1 MQKRPLNVAI
11 VGYGLAGSV
20 FHAPLIASTRGMSVA
35 AIVTANPGRRQRA
48 GRDFPEARVL
58 DTADEIWNDAAHVD
72 LVVVAS
78 PNRYHAP
85 LALAAIRHGIAV
97 VIDKPMALST
107 GEALDLIRMSR
118 ESSVPVTCFQNRRWD
133 GDFLT
138 VRRLVANGMLG
149 PITRFESR
157 FERYRPTV
165 RPDAWREHT
174 AFEAGGGLLWDLGS
188 HLIDQAI
195 LLFGPPDSVY
205 AEMAS
210 RRSGATV
217 DDDTFVALH
226 FADDVVAH
234 LWMSVTARVPGPR
247 MVVRGLSGAY
257 EKYGLDPQEETLRVG
272 ERPGDDTW
280 GKEHQTSWGHLR
292 ASLGGVNFDG
302 NVETLPGDYPAFY
315 QQVRDALIEGTPM
328 PVDPDDAA
336 RTIGVIEA
344 ARRSAVSGTVERLLS
359 ADPPLPP

>member
-165 RPDAWREHT
+165 RPD
-174 AFEAGGGLLWDLGS
+174 
-188 HLIDQAI
+188 
-195 LLFGPPDSVY
+195 
-205 AEMAS
+205 
-210 RRSGATV
+210 
-217 DDDTFVALH
+217 
-226 FADDVVAH
+226 
-234 LWMSVTARVPGPR
+234 
-247 MVVRGLSGAY
+247 
-257 EKYGLDPQEETLRVG
+257 
-272 ERPGDDTW
+272 
-280 GKEHQTSWGHLR
+280 
-292 ASLGGVNFDG
+292 
-302 NVETLPGDYPAFY
+302 
-315 QQVRDALIEGTPM
+315 
-328 PVDPDDAA
+328 
-336 RTIGVIEA
+336 
-344 ARRSAVSGTVERLLS
+344 
-359 ADPPLPP
+359 